1 MKKIIFLFVLMS
13 SYFCFADCTQPDF
26 CGRACW
32 DTNGTRPAQTSP
44 SYTTPTHIIVH
55 HTGDGI
61 VFPANT
67 NYSEKIRYYWDLHV
81 NTNGWS
87 DLGYNWLID
96 RNGVIYEGRGNGVA
110 GAHFSGHNAGTMG
123 VCMIGDFTLES
134 PSAKALTSLKN
145 IISWE
150 ATDKNIDVA
159 GASYHASSGLNLNNV
174 SGHKDGGAT
183 ACPGTDLYNLLPSI
197 RTSISAFSCYTD
209 TTPAPGL
216 DCSSAIELSNGVT
229 YSGSSSTAGSKVSTF
244 GCNSWTET
252 GPERVHKITPT
263 ADGTITVSL
272 SNFSGDLDVYILGSC
287 DPSDCLGAVSSSSA
301 TFENGIAGQ
310 TYYLVVDADDGS
322 GGAYDIVATYS
333 EAVIAEDVTISNG
346 LVNVT
351 SVNAGETIDVSA
363 TQNYSGSQL
372 AADLPTIHLGYYLS
386 TDCNLSSN
394 DVLLG
399 ESSSNLGSDNASQNE
414 GKTLTIPTNTSDGTY
429 FILFSADNEGG
440 LTESDET
447 NNVSCIQITINSTE
461 ESADIKVIN
470 TTVSPL
476 VVNAG
481 NNINVTATQ
490 SYSGAQLSTNLPSFS
505 LGYYLSTDCDL
516 SENDILLG
524 ESSSNLG
531 SDSTSQNESETLTIP
546 SNTAA
551 GTYFILFS
559 ADNEGK
565 LTESDEVN
573 NTNCIQIKVDAALA
587 NVDYQFKNQLSVF
600 PNPTSDI
607 INIKANINL
616 VINKLYIYNLNG
628 RLIKEST
635 SDLNKINISELS
647 KGIYL
652 LKVVGNED
660 ETAVFRI
667 IKK

>member
-1 MKKIIFLFVLMS
+1 MKKIVFLLIVLS
-13 SYFCFADCTQPDF
+13 PFFCFADCTQPDF

-32 DTNGTRPAQTSP
+32 DTNGSRPAQTNP

-67 NYSEKIRYYWDLHV
+67 NYAEKIRYYWDLHV

-96 RNGVIYEGRGNGVA
+96 RNGVIYEGRGNGVS

-183 ACPGTDLYNLLPSI
+183 ACPGTSLYGLLPSI
-197 RTSISAFSCYTD
+197 RASISSFSCYTD

-216 DCSSAIELSNGVT
+216 DCSSAIELSNGVV
-229 YSGSSSTAGSKVSTF
+229 YSGSSSTAGSKVATF

-263 ADGTITVSL
+263 ADGPITVAL

-287 DPSDCLGAVSSSSA
+287 DPSDCLGTVSSSSA
-301 TFENGIAGQ
+301 IYENGIAGQ

-322 GGAYDIVATYS
+322 GGSYDIVATYS
-333 EAVIAEDVTISNG
+333 EAVVAEDVTISDG

-351 SVNAGETIDVSA
+351 TLTAGENINVSA

-372 AADLPTIHLGYYLS
+372 AAVLPNIHLGYYLS
-386 TDCNLSSN
+386 TDCDLSSN

-399 ESSSNLGSDNASQNE
+399 ESSSNIGSDNTSQNE
-414 GKTLTIPTNTSDGTY
+414 SETLTIPNNTPAGTY
-429 FILFSADNEGG
+429 FMLFSADNRSE
-440 LTESDET
+440 LNESDKT
-447 NNVSCIQITINSTE
+447 NNVSCIQITINSSVE
-461 ESADIKVIN
+461 PEDVELIN
-470 TTVSPL
+470 TTVAPMI
-476 VVNAG
+476 VNAG
-481 NNINVTATQ
+481 NDIRVTATQ
-490 SYSGAQLSTNLPSFS
+490 SYSGSQLAADLPNIH

-524 ESSSNLG
+524 ADNSNLG
-531 SDSTSQNESETLTIP
+531 SDNESENESSSLTIP
-546 SNTAA
+546 KNTSA
-551 GTYFILFS
+551 GTYFIIFS
-559 ADNEGK
+559 ADNNGV
-565 LTESDEVN
+565 LTENDEAN
-573 NTNCIQIKVDAALA
+573 NRNCIQITVDAALS
-587 NVDYQFKNQLSVF
+587 NIDYEFKNQLKVF

-607 INIKANINL
+607 INIKANTNLGINQ
-616 VINKLYIYNLNG
+616 LYIYNLNG
-628 RLIKEST
+628 RLIKESAT
-635 SDLNKINISELS
+635 DLDKINISELS

-652 LKVVGNED
+652 LKVVGNENK
-660 ETAVFRI
+660 TAVFRI